1 MFWSG
6 LPGIIIT
13 YPALFTAPPAN
24 HDVWLNALGA
34 MLLSPLLL
42 LPLLALARRFP
53 QQTLVQYCQA
63 LLGPMGKIIGLLYI
77 WFFVHLGAIYLRQFT
92 ELFTSVTMPETPP
105 VVFSVAM
112 AVLAAVAVRSGLEVI
127 GRMVELIGPFVFFS
141 VSLVVLLL
149 AKDVRLENLLPVME
163 KGFLPNLYG
172 SIAVVLRYVE
182 IVFLAMI
189 SPYLSEPSKRNQ
201 AAILGIAI
209 ITFFRF
215 SLRWQCLA
223 CLRK

>member
-1 MFWSG
+1 MLENGRISWRQVAFLIATSR
-6 LPGIIIT
+6 LALIIT
-13 YPALFTAPPAN
+13 YPVLFSLPPAN

-34 MLLSPLLL
+34 MLLFPLLL

-112 AVLAAVAVRSGLEVI
+112 AVLAAAAVRSGLEVI
-127 GRMVELIGPFVFFS
+127 GRMVELIGPFVFF
-141 VSLVVLLL
+141 
-149 AKDVRLENLLPVME
+149 
-163 KGFLPNLYG
+163 
-172 SIAVVLRYVE
+172 
-182 IVFLAMI
+182 
-189 SPYLSEPSKRNQ
+189 PSAWWSSCWLKMS
-201 AAILGIAI
+201 A
-209 ITFFRF
+209 
-215 SLRWQCLA
+215 
-223 CLRK
+223 